1 MVKSTERCSC
11 SGISA
16 EKLALKYHS
25 FSKKM
30 SNQKFLLIKLHK
42 RKLKKLK
49 NLIELKKVE
58 ILEIGYQYHF
68 DVKKGN

>member
-1 MVKSTERCSC
+1 
-11 SGISA
+11 
-16 EKLALKYHS
+16 
-25 FSKKM
+25 M